1 MKLYCKKNVIK
12 YENLYKQGHNHSYPN
27 LNLVRIQ
34 KSFLFKNLG
43 KTLDF
48 GFGVGENM
56 LFLAKEG
63 HTMFGLETSKTAIKI
78 TKKNL
83 EMKKKTVLK
92 LIKNSKKL
100 NFKIIFLII
109 L

>member
-78 TKKNL
+78 TKKKFRN
-83 EMKKKTVLK
+83 EKKN
-92 LIKNSKKL
+92 NS
-100 NFKIIFLII
+100 FKIN
-109 L
+109 